1 MNNSYISY
9 LQAAKK
15 SQRTID
21 TYTDYVNKMSA
32 FINKPDE
39 EIKTVDLM
47 NWQASISHLSSAT
60 VHLQVSA
67 IKSYFKFLKKI
78 GVRNDNPAL
87 ELETPSVKSKEKP
100 YMNCEDIRAM
110 VNASRTARDKAII
123 LTFCTTGLR
132 VSELSNITLKDY
144 GQAKITREIAI
155 VGKGA
160 KHRVVYLNNETMSA
174 IDDYLATRNDDCPY
188 LFTTF
193 RRTQLD
199 ECALSQTMKSTAKR
213 AGLSYWNQ
221 MNNHSLRAAFATS
234 QSEIGTPVADIQAG
248 LGHSS
253 LSVTSKYIKHSQARI
268 NNMMAQSAF

>member
-78 GVRNDNPAL
+78 GVRDDNPAL

-100 YMNCEDIRAM
+100 YMNCADIRAM
-110 VNASRTARDKAII
+110 VNASRTARDRAII

-144 GQAKITREIAI
+144 EQAKITREIAI

-160 KHRVVYLNNETMSA
+160 KHRTIFLNEETVSA
-174 IDDYLATRNDDCPY
+174 INDYLATRNDDCPY

-199 ECALSQTMKSTAKR
+199 ECALSQTMKITAKR
-213 AGLSYWNQ
+213 AGLPYWSQ
-221 MNNHSLRAAFATS
+221 MNNHSLRAAAATS
-234 QSEIGTPVADIQAG
+234 YAEAGVPIEDIRDM
-248 LGHSS
+248 LGHGSI
-253 LSVTSKYIKHSQARI
+253 SVTSVYLKTCKQNIRSA
-268 NNMMAQSAF
+268 MMTSVF

>member
-32 FINKPDE
+32 FVGKTDE

-60 VHLQVSA
+60 VHLEVA
-67 IKSYFKFLKKI
+67 AVKSYFKFLKKI
-78 GVRNDNPAL
+78 GVRDDNPAL

-100 YMNCEDIRAM
+100 YINAESVRAM
-110 VNASRTARDKAII
+110 INACRTIRDKAII
-123 LTFCTTGLR
+123 LTFCNTGLR
-132 VSELSNITLKDY
+132 VSELSNITLAQYQKAKETGEIIVKAKGNKD
-144 GQAKITREIAI
+144 
-155 VGKGA
+155 
-160 KHRVVYLNNETMSA
+160 RVVCFNDETMKE
-174 IDDYLATRNDDCPY
+174 IDNYLSTRNDECPY

-199 ECALSQTMKSTAKR
+199 SCAFSQTIKTTAKR
-213 AGLSYWNQ
+213 AGLPFWND
-221 MNNHSLRAAFATS
+221 MNNHSLRSACAVVHAEAGVPIEDIRDMLNHQSISTTS
-234 QSEIGTPVADIQAG
+234 IYLKSCKKNVRSA
-248 LGHSS
+248 
-253 LSVTSKYIKHSQARI
+253 
-268 NNMMAQSAF
+268 MMASVF